1 MRRRLRCAAARLR
14 RRSPAGRGSVSARYA
29 FIQAQPLYGF
39 SGDRH
44 EVAASVSLK
53 LNTNW
58 RAFGS
63 ATYDLVSKTL
73 VSDSIGLSYDDEC
86 FTFSLTGSQTRA
98 TTPGAKTVNSI
109 GFFVSLR
116 TLGDFGTTKALH

>member
-1 MRRRLRCAAARLR
+1 MRRGEAEAAL
-14 RRSPAGRGSVSARYA
+14 SGDRGSLTARYA
-29 FIQAQPLYGF
+29 YIQAQPLYGF
-39 SGDRH
+39 SADRH
-44 EVAASVSLK
+44 EVAGSVSAK

-73 VSDSIGLSYDDEC
+73 VSNSIGLSYDNEC

-98 TTPGAKTVNSI
+98 TTPGAKAVNSF

-116 TLGDFGTTKALH
+116 TLGDFGTTQAVQ